1 MRPIERERDRGA
13 AAVEMA
19 LVLPILVLVV
29 LGIIDF
35 GRVFSAQ
42 QTLTFASRE
51 GVRAMALENSATT
64 ARTAAKSAASPLGTI
79 PDSSITVSPSSCSTG
94 TYATVTV
101 DYTVPSTG
109 FFGTFTVQG
118 KGVMLCGG

>member
-1 MRPIERERDRGA
+1 MRRTDRERGA
-13 AAVEMA
+13 TAVEMA
-19 LVLPILVLVV
+19 LVLPVLVAIL

-35 GRVFSAQ
+35 SRVFSAE
-42 QTLTFASRE
+42 QTLTFAARE

-79 PDSSITVSPSSCSTG
+79 SDSAITVSPASCTPD
-94 TYATVTV
+94 ARVTVTV
-101 DYTVPSTG
+101 SYTVPSTG
-109 FFGTFTVQG
+109 FFGSFNLQG

>member
-1 MRPIERERDRGA
+1 MRATDRERGA
-13 AAVEMA
+13 AAVEFA
-19 LVLPILVLVV
+19 LVLPVLVLLV

-35 GRVFSAQ
+35 SRVFSAQ

-79 PDSSITVSPSSCSTG
+79 ADSAITVSPSSCSAG
-94 TYATVTV
+94 TQATVTV
-101 DYTVPSTG
+101 KYTVPSTG
-109 FFGTFTVQG
+109 LFGSFTIQG